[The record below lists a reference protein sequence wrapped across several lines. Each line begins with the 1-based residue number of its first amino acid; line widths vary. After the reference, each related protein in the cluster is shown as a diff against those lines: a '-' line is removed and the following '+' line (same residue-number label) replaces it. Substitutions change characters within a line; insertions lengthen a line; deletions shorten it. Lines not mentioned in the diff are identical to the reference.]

1 MANKNPTTVHLTP
14 IAEGILEKEA
24 PLLGGIKP
32 ILSAGLVLLE
42 KLTGDEQKM
51 KSTLNKIKN
60 ARRRLKPGASAKMK
74 FSSDK

>member
-51 KSTLNKIKN
+51 AIGQE
-60 ARRRLKPGASAKMK
+60 RRAQQEYYQNWGK
-74 FSSDK
+74 